1 MYFFV
6 QYRVKLIIVLS
17 ILMGHTV
24 FYGSALG
31 GSALGG
37 STTAGIDAP
46 MATPS
51 ADQVIV
57 RVGERTITRTS
68 LDMGIKRLSQKRRQ
82 KATDKQM
89 ASVVDQLVE
98 QTLFAEEARAM
109 GLDKDEN
116 VQFLIQDT
124 VDKMLANLYVRRHV
138 LPAVQ
143 VSEADIAV
151 YYKSHT
157 TLWRR
162 SETVCARHILLRVN
176 PMATAQEVT
185 VVESRA
191 LEIKRKLEAGEDF
204 ARLAENFSQDTGTK
218 KNGGDLG
225 FFTRKGKVAVISDA
239 VFAMQPGEISEPVRS
254 SVGYHIL
261 QMIERRQAGV
271 KPLEEVSGEIRS
283 RLLREKQMT
292 AAKAVRKRLEKK
304 FNLYIHESF
313 RLEGEK
319 VGS

>member
-17 ILMGHTV
+17 ILVGYSA
-24 FYGSALG
+24 FYS
-31 GSALGG
+31 SALGG
-37 STTAGIDAP
+37 STTAGIDAS
-46 MATPS
+46 MATPA
-51 ADQVIV
+51 ADKVII

-68 LDMGIKRLSQKRRQ
+68 LDMRIKRFSQKRRQ

-124 VDKMLANLYVRRHV
+124 VDKMLANLYVRRYV

-143 VSEADIAV
+143 VSESEIV
-151 YYKSHT
+151 EYYKSQT
-157 TLWRR
+157 GLWRR
-162 SETVCARHILLRVN
+162 PETVRARHILLRVN
-176 PMATAQEVT
+176 PRATAKAVT
-185 VVESRA
+185 SVESRA
-191 LEIKRKLEAGEDF
+191 LEIKRKLEAGKDF
-204 ARLAENFSQDTGTK
+204 SELAKKYSEDTGTK
-218 KNGGDLG
+218 DKGGDLG
-225 FFTRKGKVAVISDA
+225 FFTREGKVKVISDA
-239 VFAMQPGEISEPVRS
+239 VFAMQPGQTSEPVRS

-261 QMIERRQAGV
+261 QVIERRPAGV
-271 KPLEEVSGEIRS
+271 KPLEEVNGEIRS

-292 AAKAVRKRLEKK
+292 AAKAARKRLEKK
-304 FNLYIHESF
+304 FNLHIHESF
-313 RLEGEK
+313 RLEGEI
-319 VGS
+319 SEP